1 MNYEELREKEREL
14 AKALIEVR
22 EQLAKMDEEKAI
34 ELLQTAIN
42 SLKEF
47 EEITGNEFNCEL
59 EIYCEECEKEFD
71 ACVPI
76 DYIIQSLKDLKEK
89 EFE

>member
-1 MNYEELREKEREL
+1 MGYEELREREREL

-22 EQLAKMDEEKAI
+22 EQLAKMDEEKAL

-59 EIYCEECEKEFD
+59 EIYCDECDKNFD
-71 ACVPI
+71 AYVPME
-76 DYIIQSLKDLKEK
+76 DIIQSLKDLKERG
-89 EFE
+89 F